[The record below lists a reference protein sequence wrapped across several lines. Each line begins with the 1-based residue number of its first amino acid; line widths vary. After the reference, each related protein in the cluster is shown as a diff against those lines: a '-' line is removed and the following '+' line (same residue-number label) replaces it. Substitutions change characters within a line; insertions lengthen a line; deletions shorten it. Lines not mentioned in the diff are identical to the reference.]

1 MPRPSELYKKGEQP
15 SLSVLLC
22 QPFLNKITRKA
33 LFGKSYAR
41 AIELIDVEERLYSI
55 GAALG
60 HAMRNKLDTL
70 AKLLFVSGKESHRI
84 DEVMRLCKKDARK
97 NLEEFRNKHGRDPD
111 TFGDFISY
119 RSVENLLRNKW
130 VKLSAKEA
138 TEAYTEGNRR
148 IKKIFDL
155 QVELEGNEQRM
166 IIMLLQGIQFGSSFP
181 ELTERM
187 YQKACEDNKN
197 FWAGKWH
204 GLTIPEELKIWS
216 LEETQRAVLRMVAV
230 YTSEYYPELLDP
242 LGLRVYLNVEGSS

>member
-1 MPRPSELYKKGEQP
+1 MPRPGELYKKGEQP

-22 QPFLNKITRKA
+22 QPFMNKITRKA
-33 LFGKSYAR
+33 IWGKPYAR
-41 AIELIDVEERLYSI
+41 AIDLLDVEEQLYSI

-60 HAMRNKLDTL
+60 HAMRNKLDIL
-70 AKLLFVSGKESHRI
+70 KKLLSVPSAKQYEADRI
-84 DEVMRLCKKDARK
+84 MNLCKKDARK

-119 RSVENLLRNKW
+119 RSVENLLRNKGIR
-130 VKLSAKEA
+130 LNAKEA
-138 TEAYTEGNRR
+138 IEAYTEGNSK

-187 YQKACEDNKN
+187 YQKLRKEDDD
-197 FWAGKWH
+197 FWAHRFYGIK
-204 GLTIPEELKIWS
+204 IPETLKPWS
-216 LEETQRAVLRMVAV
+216 LEDTQQAILQMVAA

-242 LGLRVYLNVEGSS
+242 LNLRDYLV